1 MSVSSMTRT
10 KDSKAVYVLFEDG
23 DKKAE
28 IALPDCRFVNKYRTD
43 SCILHGKLRDRVYLS
58 KRRKKMLFKS
68 IDP

>member
-28 IALPDCRFVNKYRTD
+28 IALPDCRFVSGRGFSYFRYGQYNGR
-43 SCILHGKLRDRVYLS
+43 G
-58 KRRKKMLFKS
+58 
-68 IDP
+68 